1 VAARSALDGSSEETY
16 PLASTSTRPIRSERE
31 RSPRPQGNAPASE
44 ILTEEIFLR
53 MISLERKRS
62 ERTGRPFVLL
72 LMDTGRKL
80 PSEKNGRLLLE
91 ILSALQAATRETD
104 VMGWYEPNSVVGV
117 MFTEITPDNNRILS
131 TILSRIS
138 EVLRDRLTSEQFSQ
152 LKFSFHLFPEEWDT
166 QNPDRP
172 SNPTFY
178 PDLHQ
183 RNGLNWVSRGIKRLM
198 DVTGSLVLLLLLSP
212 IFFLIAAAIKLSSPG
227 PVLFRQQRI
236 GEHGTPFTF
245 LKFRSMKVNNDAS
258 KHKEYVQQLIAG
270 QATKNPANGDGKAI
284 FKLTNDPR
292 ITPVGSF
299 LRRTSLD
306 ELPQFVNVL
315 RGEMSLVGPRP
326 PVAYEV
332 EAYETWHRRR
342 LLEAKPGIT
351 GLWQV
356 YGRSRVGFDDMVRLD
371 LQYARLSSP
380 WLDLK
385 ILLQTP
391 KAVIAGDGAC

>member
-1 VAARSALDGSSEETY
+1 M
-16 PLASTSTRPIRSERE
+16 ASTSTRRLPSDRVS
-31 RSPRPQGNAPASE
+31 RPQNSAASSE
-44 ILTEEIFLR
+44 ILTEDVFLR

-62 ERTGRPFVLL
+62 ERTQRPFVLL
-72 LMDTGRKL
+72 LMGTGGNL
-80 PSEKNGRLLLE
+80 PTQKNGRILLD

-104 VMGWYEPNSVVGV
+104 VMGWYESNSVVGV
-117 MFTEITPDNNRILS
+117 MFTEITPDNNLILS
-131 TILSRIS
+131 TILSRIGD
-138 EVLRDRLTSEQFSQ
+138 VLRGRLTTEQFSQ
-152 LKFSFHLFPEEWDT
+152 LKFSFHLFPEEWDP

-172 SNPTFY
+172 SNPTLY
-178 PDLHQ
+178 PDLHE
-183 RNGLNWVSRGIKRLM
+183 RNGANGVSRGIKRMM
-198 DVTGSLVLLLLLSP
+198 DVTGSLMLLAMLSP
-212 IFFLIAAAIKLSSPG
+212 IFLFIAAAIKLTSRG

-245 LKFRSMKVNNDAS
+245 LKFRTMYVNNDS
-258 KHKEYVQQLIAG
+258 SEHKEYVRQLIAG
-270 QATKNPANGDGKAI
+270 QAAKHPTNDNGEGV
-284 FKLTNDPR
+284 FKLTNDSR
-292 ITPVGSF
+292 ITRVGSF

-326 PVAYEV
+326 PVPYEV
-332 EAYETWHRRR
+332 EAYATWHRRR

-356 YGRSRVGFDDMVRLD
+356 QGRSRIGFDDMVRLD
-371 LQYARLSSP
+371 LRYARTSSP

-391 KAVIAGDGAC
+391 RAVIAGDGAC